1 MANQEEDDL
10 VLDLL
15 EFLNSFA
22 VESLSEDIIYL
33 KASCSVIPSPHTLI
47 SETDTDDLFAAD
59 FVLVDGVVRVLADYR
74 NSSFRRQIMFLGGG
88 SRYCIGDYINRDG
101 VDDEDDFNDLDD
113 ELVPRSVSKKLKRQ
127 RIRKLGKRSSYLQL
141 KPGCV
146 HGKHGF
152 GINIRC

>member
-1 MANQEEDDL
+1 MANQEEDYL

-22 VESLSEDIIYL
+22 VESLYEDIIYL
-33 KASCSVIPSPHTLI
+33 EA

-59 FVLVDGVVRVLADYR
+59 FVLVDGVVRVLGDYR

-88 SRYCIGDYINRDG
+88 SRNCIGDYINRDG
-101 VDDEDDFNDLDD
+101 VDDEDDYNDLDD

-152 GINIRC
+152 GINFRC

>member
-33 KASCSVIPSPHTLI
+33 EA

-88 SRYCIGDYINRDG
+88 SRYCIVRDYINRDG
-101 VDDEDDFNDLDD
+101 VDDEDDYNDLDD

-152 GINIRC
+152 GINFRC

>member
-22 VESLSEDIIYL
+22 VKSLYEDIIYL
-33 KASCSVIPSPHTLI
+33 EA

-59 FVLVDGVVRVLADYR
+59 FVLVDGVVSVLGDYR
-74 NSSFRRQIMFLGGG
+74 NSSFRRQIMFLRGG

-101 VDDEDDFNDLDD
+101 VDDEDDYNDLDD

-146 HGKHGF
+146 HVSA
-152 GINIRC
+152 IIL